1 MSKANVLGVLEN
13 VHKCPQPSIGID
25 LDGTIDESPVFF
37 RILTSSWPGKIY
49 IITYR
54 DNLESIEDDLA
65 RFHIK
70 YNEIIMVNSF
80 EQKSRE
86 IDRLG
91 ISVFFDDMD
100 EVLQHIAPNVTVMK
114 IRNEGNFD
122 YEEKRWLYSP
132 HTGRDIS

>member
-1 MSKANVLGVLEN
+1 MNIKKILEN
-13 VHKCPQPSIGID
+13 VHQCPQPSIGID

-37 RILTSSWPGKIY
+37 EILTRAWPGKVY

-54 DNLESIEDDLA
+54 HDFECIQADLE
-65 RFHIK
+65 RFRIK
-70 YNEIIMVNSF
+70 YTKIIMVTSF
-80 EQKSRE
+80 KQKSEE

-100 EVLQHIAPNVTVMK
+100 EVLQHVAPDVTVMK
-114 IRNEGNFD
+114 VRNQGNFD

-132 HTGRDIS
+132 HTGRNVR